1 MIICDTSGLYA
12 AAAYNADQPGHRE
25 TLAAVAEHTGPLV
38 VSPYVLTEL
47 DYLLRTRVGVD
58 AEVGMLR
65 DVQTGA
71 YEVADLS
78 SAELEQAI
86 SLIERYVNRNL
97 GIADAAN
104 VVLAARHRTT
114 RLLTLDARAYRIVR
128 PLWGDAFTLL
138 PADAEATTSS

>member
-12 AAAYNADQPGHRE
+12 AYNARQPDHRE
-25 TLAAVAEHTGPLV
+25 TVAAVDGDPGPLV

-47 DYLLRTRVGVD
+47 DYLLRTRVGVA
-58 AEVGMLR
+58 AEVGLLR
-65 DVQTGA
+65 DVEAGA
-71 YEVADLS
+71 YEVTGLS
-78 SAELEQAI
+78 DTEMGQAI
-86 SLIERYVNRNL
+86 SLIEQYADRNL

-114 RLLTLDARAYRIVR
+114 QLLTLDARDYRLVR

-138 PADAEATTSS
+138 PADA